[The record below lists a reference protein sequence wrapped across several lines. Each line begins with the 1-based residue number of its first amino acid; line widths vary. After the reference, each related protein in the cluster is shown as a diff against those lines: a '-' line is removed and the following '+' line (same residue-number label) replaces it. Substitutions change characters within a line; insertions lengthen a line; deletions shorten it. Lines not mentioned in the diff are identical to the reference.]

1 MIRQQY
7 EEGSFPALAIAVI
20 TSSSMEGMPVRI
32 ESTESL
38 ADGLLSLEEP
48 WRSRFLYLLAS
59 RAADSNHTGHPATR
73 EDVSRWLR
81 DRLLREEISSLL
93 DVWLGSRPR
102 HCSSNTSL
110 PR

>member
-1 MIRQQY
+1 
-7 EEGSFPALAIAVI
+7 
-20 TSSSMEGMPVRI
+20 MEGVHVRK

-59 RAADSNHTGHPATR
+59 RATDSSHTGHPATR
-73 EDVSRWLR
+73 EDISRWLG
-81 DRLLREEISSLL
+81 DRLLREEIASLL
-93 DVWLGSRPR
+93 DVWLGSRPSS
-102 HCSSNTSL
+102 CSSNTSL